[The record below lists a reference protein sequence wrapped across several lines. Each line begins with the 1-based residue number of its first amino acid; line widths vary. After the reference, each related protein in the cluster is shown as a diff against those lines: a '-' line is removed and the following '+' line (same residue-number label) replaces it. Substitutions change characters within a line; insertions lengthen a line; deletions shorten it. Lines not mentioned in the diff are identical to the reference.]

1 MARPLVHSGSGG
13 SGGMSG
19 ITGLHSS
26 YRPEGQL
33 SFAEDYDSY
42 DLAEDASDH
51 GSFQVRALKFKIIC
65 HSFGFNICKARR
77 KVIASSVLMQQLLL
91 ASTPATSPTRAP
103 PSEASGFN
111 ESLLN
116 SRATA
121 M

>member
-42 DLAEDASDH
+42 DLAEDTSDH

-65 HSFGFNICKARR
+65 HSFSCHICKA
-77 KVIASSVLMQQLLL
+77 
-91 ASTPATSPTRAP
+91 
-103 PSEASGFN
+103 SERY
-111 ESLLN
+111 LHPQC
-116 SRATA
+116 
-121 M
+121 